1 MQTSPVNGVDRSLG
15 CPLVGACS
23 GAMLR
28 CGAKVLSPVSRF
40 ILMLWRWRRW
50 WRCLT
55 HSVSL
60 GLDTD
65 IAREQENRLP
75 ADVVMQ

>member
-28 CGAKVLSPVSRF
+28 CGPKVLSPVSRF
-40 ILMLWRWRRW
+40 I
-50 WRCLT
+50 
-55 HSVSL
+55 SNAVAVAAVVAV
-60 GLDTD
+60 LD
-65 IAREQENRLP
+65 P
-75 ADVVMQ
+75 